1 MSDKRFGV
9 RRKDGLDAGIGQDER
24 LDAEP
29 VAGKPQR
36 AVPRV
41 EIGEGEHPIGG
52 ERRFARTPMVERLE
66 ENPGVARAA
75 KLHALPLEVPAEF
88 AMVMVMIS
96 PL

>member
-1 MSDKRFGV
+1 MSDKRLGF
-9 RRKDGLDAGIGQDER
+9 RRKDELDAGIGQDER

-41 EIGEGEHPIGG
+41 EIGEGEHPIGASDASLG
-52 ERRFARTPMVERLE
+52 TPMVERLE
-66 ENPGVARAA
+66 ENLGVARAA

-88 AMVMVMIS
+88 AMVMIS